1 MPRDQSHKFSIRLLI
16 DQTWREPLDDISRA
30 KMVSRLALLRRYIS
44 EGMTEDLE
52 HIREEIARMK
62 ALEGTK
68 KDLHQRVEKHQ
79 ISRRTA
85 NDPIEF

>member
-1 MPRDQSHKFSIRLLI
+1 
-16 DQTWREPLDDISRA
+16 
-30 KMVSRLALLRRYIS
+30 
-44 EGMTEDLE
+44 MTEDLE